1 LIGLPRLYPILDADA
16 LASAEM
22 PLAAA
27 ARALYDAGVRW
38 VQYRDKQASDAE
50 VVERMRELRGIFPA
64 GEAVLLLN
72 DRVHLCAPAEADG
85 VHIGQEDMAPR
96 EARRILD
103 ASGRDASGGDA
114 SGGDA
119 SGRDASGRDASGG
132 PKRLLGVSTHN
143 VAQLRAALATG
154 AADYLAIGPVY
165 ATGSKENPD
174 PVVGLEGVKAAR
186 TLTRLP
192 LVAIG
197 GITAGNARAVIEA
210 GADAVAVISGLLP
223 LGGQEM
229 PERIRDFL
237 AFLR

>member
-1 LIGLPRLYPILDADA
+1 
-16 LASAEM
+16 
-22 PLAAA
+22 
-27 ARALYDAGVRW
+27 
-38 VQYRDKQASDAE
+38 
-50 VVERMRELRGIFPA
+50 
-64 GEAVLLLN
+64 
-72 DRVHLCAPAEADG
+72 

-96 EARRILD
+96 AARRILN
-103 ASGRDASGGDA
+103 ASGRDVSRGDA
-114 SGGDA
+114 SGE
-119 SGRDASGRDASGG
+119 

-154 AADYLAIGPVY
+154 AADYLAIGPVF

-186 TLTRLP
+186 TVTRLP

-197 GITAGNARAVIEA
+197 GITAENARAALEA

-223 LGGQEM
+223 QGGHEM
-229 PERIRDFL
+229 PERVRDFL